1 MWVCVNERLE
11 YLRMHKYKLIK
22 SLEWAIINNDRLFG
36 QALER
41 ELKATLQDIKHW
53 EKIRKESSK

>member
-41 ELKATLQDIKHW
+41 ELKATLKEIKQL

>member
-1 MWVCVNERLE
+1 MCVNERLE
-11 YLRMHKYKLIK
+11 YLRMYKYKLIK

-41 ELKATLQDIKHW
+41 ELKATLKEIKQL